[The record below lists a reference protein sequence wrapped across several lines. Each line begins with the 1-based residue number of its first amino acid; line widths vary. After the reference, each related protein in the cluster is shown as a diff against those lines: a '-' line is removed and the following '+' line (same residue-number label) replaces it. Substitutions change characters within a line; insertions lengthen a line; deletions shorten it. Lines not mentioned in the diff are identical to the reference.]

1 VDTRK
6 RGRRPTLSTRKA
18 QETLTIKERIVC
30 PPLSYNAHIFSNHPL
45 TSISAETYWD
55 FLVLVCNSH
64 SVINKIHV
72 VAEEGIARVLRDDT
86 ERNEYHKSAT
96 VALGADEICVT
107 ARLLVE
113 ELQTQGLLDLE
124 KFKLDCCIVL
134 ITICVVLGKCR
145 QCLLVTFFGHEP
157 TWRLWNPCKS

>member
-1 VDTRK
+1 MDVRK

-18 QETLTIKERIVC
+18 HETLTIKERSVC
-30 PPLSYNAHIFSNHPL
+30 PPLSYNTHIFSNHPL

-55 FLVLVCNSH
+55 FLVLVFDTH
-64 SVINKIHV
+64 SVINKVHV
-72 VAEEGIARVLRDDT
+72 VAEEGIARVLRDNAK
-86 ERNEYHKSAT
+86 RNEEEKSAT

-113 ELQTQGLLDLE
+113 ELQTQGLLDLK
-124 KFKLDCCIVL
+124 KFELDRCIVL
-134 ITICVVLGKCR
+134 VTICVVFGKCC
-145 QCLLVTFFGHEP
+145 QCLLVAFFGYEP